1 MSKGSPKGGKKPI
14 FIASLGTETNTFSPV
29 PTGLSSFEEMRISRG
44 NGSISNARGVGGFLR
59 PYRQLAEADGRLV
72 VESISAFAQPGGVTI
87 QSVYELL
94 RDQIL
99 EDLRGAGDL
108 GFVLLGLHGAMIASA
123 CDDCEGDLIK
133 RARDIVGYSVPIGV
147 ELDPHCHLTELM
159 RTNASVIIAMK
170 QYPHIDWADRARE
183 LYSICSRLERR
194 EINPVSAAFDCR
206 MVGFYP
212 TTLEPMASIVAQLH
226 EAEQEEDILSAS
238 LIHGF
243 PYGDHAD
250 TGMQVLVVADG
261 DMERARSVARR
272 IGVSIYKQRRELS
285 PGMPLLAEA
294 LKIAQSLEGR
304 IVLADTSD
312 NPGGGAPG
320 DTTYMLRGLLE
331 AKLGP
336 SALGTIYD
344 PGAVR
349 ICEEAGV
356 GARLRIRLGGK
367 LCVSSGNPFD
377 VDVKVMSLS
386 PDHIQS
392 GRSITRLGASA
403 WVRIED
409 VDVVISSIRAQV
421 FGLTAFTNI
430 GIDLGNKKVIAVK
443 SLEHFRAEFVKV
455 ADHIVTVDTPGALQ
469 RNFGSIPYYRKRD
482 MEFYPRVIDP
492 LLLDG

>member
-1 MSKGSPKGGKKPI
+1 MSKGSAKDGKKPI
-14 FIASLGTETNTFSPV
+14 FIASLGTETNTFAPV
-29 PTGLSSFEEMRISRG
+29 PTGLLSFEEMRIFRG
-44 NGSISNARGVGGFLR
+44 NGSVSNAKGIGGFLR
-59 PYRQLAEADGRLV
+59 PYRQMAEADGRLV
-72 VESISAFAQPGGVTI
+72 VESLSAFAQPGGVTV

-99 EDLRGAGDL
+99 EDLRAAGDL

-133 RARDIVGYSVPIGV
+133 RARDIVGCNVPIGV

-159 RTNASVIIAMK
+159 QSNANVIIAMK

-183 LYSICSRLERR
+183 LYSICSRLERG
-194 EINPVSAAFDCR
+194 EVNPVSATFDCR

-212 TTLEPMASIVAQLH
+212 TTIEPMASIVAQLH
-226 EAEQEEDILSAS
+226 QFEQEEGILSVS

-250 TGMQVLVVADG
+250 TGMQVLVIADG
-261 DMERARSVARR
+261 DMERARSAARR

-285 PGMPLLAEA
+285 PSMPLLTEA
-294 LKIAQSLEGR
+294 LRIAQSLEGR

-320 DTTYMLRGLLE
+320 DTTYMLQGLLE

-336 SALGTIYD
+336 AAFGTIYD

-367 LCVSSGNPFD
+367 LCLSSGDPFD
-377 VDVKVMSLS
+377 VDVEVMALS
-386 PDHIQS
+386 PDHVQF

-421 FGLTAFTNI
+421 FGPTAFTNI
-430 GIDLGNKKVIAVK
+430 GIDIGNKRVVAVK
-443 SLEHFRAEFVKV
+443 SLEHFRAEFAKV
-455 ADHIVTVDTPGALQ
+455 ADHVVTVDTPGAL
-469 RNFGSIPYYRKRD
+469 RREFGSIPYLKKRD